1 MNSIL
6 YSAEQLL
13 SHGHAELIHHLY
25 NAQLL
30 LNEYLRESQ
39 HNEHSSSSTQNVNY
53 IYFIY
58 IPLTLI
64 NFYTVEEGGHFS
76 SSEASDSS
84 DSHEDSASKLLHVC
98 ELVCGGG
105 GVCVCGC
112 V

>member
-6 YSAEQLL
+6 YTAEQLL

-39 HNEHSSSSTQNVNY
+39 HNEHNISYAQNVNCY
-53 IYFIY
+53 LHY
-58 IPLTLI
+58 LLKAI
-64 NFYTVEEGGHFS
+64 NINNVFFPVEDIDHFS
-76 SSEASDSS
+76 SSDALDPN
-84 DSHEDSASKLLHVC
+84 DSHEDSASKLPHAC
-98 ELVCGGG
+98 ELVCMG
-105 GVCVCGC
+105 VCGC